1 MDSSRFDLLARA
13 LGDAGTDRRTL
24 TGLLGGAFLSALPIA
39 TEARKERRR
48 RKHRDDARQHDH
60 DADVDSE
67 KKKKKKKKKC
77 KPDSTAVTCAG
88 KCGSVTNNCKQA
100 VNCGSC
106 ACSPACEACF
116 TCQASANTPGTCVV
130 DPQKVGQTC
139 GGSGQVCQA
148 NGDCLCSDS
157 ACSNPTPVCG
167 QEVCEVCTNAAQCQA
182 AGKGDICCN
191 GSCFSGDCC
200 DNSECTDPTKPI
212 CTEHVCSPCTST
224 SQCGNKEIC
233 DNGGCQS
240 CDVCA
245 QGCTY
250 TTPQAAIDDAT
261 VTTTIRICP
270 GTYGRIYKHTID
282 PDVTLIGA
290 GDGTDAASN
299 TILTDPG
306 DDGHVAR
313 FEGGTSTLR
322 RTRVTGGNGGGVLNN
337 FATLTMIDCTVS
349 NNTAR
354 PGGFVGGGIENNGA
368 LSLTNVNVEN
378 NTAVT
383 QGGGIYNFSGNTITF
398 TGSNLVANNKLTDNV
413 GTPPGSGI
421 FNDGTIIGLDT
432 VTIRDN
438 DPATDQCHNCLA

>member
-60 DADVDSE
+60 GADVDSE

-88 KCGSVTNNCKQA
+88 KCGSVTNNCKQT

-106 ACSPACEACF
+106 ACSPACGACF

-130 DPQKVGQTC
+130 DPQKVGQSC

-167 QEVCEVCTNAAQCQA
+167 QEVCEVCTNDAQCQT

-200 DNSECTDPTKPI
+200 DNSDCTDPTRAI

-245 QGCTY
+245 NGCAY
-250 TTPQAAIDDAT
+250 QTPEQAIKVGWPGAT
-261 VTTTIRICP
+261 EPITARICP
-270 GTYGRIYKHTID
+270 GTYGRVFKDLYT

-290 GDGTDAASN
+290 GDGEDPAYN
-299 TILTDPG
+299 TIFTDQG
-306 DDGHVAR
+306 EDWLAR

-322 RTRVTGGNGGGVLNN
+322 RVRVTGGTGGGVLNN
-337 FATLTMIDCTVS
+337 FASLSLEDCSIIGNTVS
-349 NNTAR
+349 
-354 PGGFVGGGIENNGA
+354 
-368 LSLTNVNVEN
+368 S
-378 NTAVT
+378 
-383 QGGGIYNFSGNTITF
+383 QGGGIQNNGTLNVTNVKVEGNAAVVEGGGIVNFNGSTITF
-398 TGSNLVANNKLTDNV
+398 AGSNLVANNELTN
-413 GTPPGSGI
+413 PESAWRGSGI
-421 FNDGTIIGLDT
+421 SNQGDINGIAT

-438 DPATDQCHNCLA
+438 VPADSQCFGCPS